1 MAVAAPAESHLRWHL
16 ATAWH
21 RPNPLFT
28 ATDPIG
34 NSPSLPLCLFSAIFQ
49 RQLRKAC
56 GRSRRED
63 RHISH
68 PAATRNRATF
78 CQSVPL
84 PTLNKLLPVVYSY
97 SFSQRRSLNVATSVS
112 SSSFLLVG
120 LSLWTSLEK
129 QAAIFV
135 PLLQF
140 SYVIIYSELPHNK
153 LLSR

>member
-34 NSPSLPLCLFSAIFQ
+34 NSPSLPLRLFSAIFQ

-63 RHISH
+63 LHISH

-78 CQSVPL
+78 CQPVPL
-84 PTLNKLLPVVYSY
+84 PTLNKLLPVVY
-97 SFSQRRSLNVATSVS
+97 SQRRSLNVATSVS

-129 QAAIFV
+129 QATFFV
-135 PLLQF
+135 SLLQF
-140 SYVIIYSELPHNK
+140 SYVIIFSQLPHKK